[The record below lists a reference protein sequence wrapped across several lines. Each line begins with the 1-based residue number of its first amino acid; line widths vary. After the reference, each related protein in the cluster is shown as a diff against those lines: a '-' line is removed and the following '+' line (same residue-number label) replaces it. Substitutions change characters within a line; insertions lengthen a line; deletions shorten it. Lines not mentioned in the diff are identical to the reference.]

1 MKTSLLPLVAALV
14 LPGPATALTLS
25 GHFSGIA
32 HVSEMLGG
40 NPDFPA
46 EFFDGAEIT
55 GTFRANIPDEH
66 LATLEPGHRTGLGGG
81 TTDLIFEM
89 RGHTFSFPGRTS
101 DEAWGGQMLAF
112 DADGPDGLQSVAF
125 HSNLDYLRYQG
136 SSFQFF
142 SPPETLFQNGDETT
156 LRIGPDTVTGF
167 DAYFKDA
174 SAGLYVD
181 VDIASYAFDVV
192 SPVPEPA
199 TTWLLVL
206 GLTGL
211 GMLRRPG
218 RRSAPGVVS
227 AASHAQSDQ
236 ADPAGEQR
244 Q

>member
-1 MKTSLLPLVAALV
+1 MKPSLFPLVVALA
-14 LPGPATALTLS
+14 LPAPALALTFS

-32 HVSEMLGG
+32 RVSEMLGG

-55 GTFRANIPDEH
+55 GTFRANIPDAH

-81 TTDLIFEM
+81 TTDLVFEM
-89 RGHTFSFPGRTS
+89 RGHTFSFPGRTRD
-101 DEAWGGQMLAF
+101 DEWGGQIAAY
-112 DADGPDGLQSVAF
+112 DADGPDGFQKVTF
-125 HSNLDYLRYQG
+125 NSNLDYFRYQG
-136 SSFQFF
+136 SSFEFT
-142 SPPETLFQNGDETT
+142 SPPETLYQHGDETT

-199 TTWLLVL
+199 TALLFAVGAAGV
-206 GLTGL
+206 GLA
-211 GMLRRPG
+211 R
-218 RRSAPGVVS
+218 RRSGKVAG
-227 AASHAQSDQ
+227 AS
-236 ADPAGEQR
+236 R
-244 Q
+244 